1 MASVQH
7 IQGSAPLSP
16 SEGIEKQKE
25 RLKQA
30 CMDFESLLTAQ
41 LVKSMRA
48 AVLRDEEPN
57 HAMEVY
63 EAMLDEKL
71 AQVWSHEGS
80 LGIGQWLYQSLEPL
94 ITAEEQKTVFSTK
107 TLKDFEENADK
118 KV

>member
-63 EAMLDEKL
+63 ESMLDEKL
-71 AQVWSHEGS
+71 AQVWSHQGS

-94 ITAEEQKTVFSTK
+94 VTAEDQKTLPLTK
-107 TLKDFEENADK
+107 ALKAFQENADK
-118 KV
+118 NL